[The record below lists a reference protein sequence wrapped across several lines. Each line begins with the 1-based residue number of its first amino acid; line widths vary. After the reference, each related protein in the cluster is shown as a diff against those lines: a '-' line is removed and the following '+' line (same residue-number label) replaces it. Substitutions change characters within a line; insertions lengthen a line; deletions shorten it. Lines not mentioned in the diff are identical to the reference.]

1 MLRSPFAMVGAQ
13 QLRTVT
19 VTIPST
25 ATPGYD
31 YDIHVVRTD
40 SDSALDIET
49 YYQVASLKASAKSIR
64 HGGSVRLTG
73 VVPTQGHE
81 GGTAGKTKPIVVYQ
95 RTKSAGQPTVWN
107 AASKGWHKVATLK
120 ASGLGKYTSHLLHP
134 SRTTWYVVRYPG
146 DNWYFAGYT
155 SVIKVTVK

>member
-1 MLRSPFAMVGAQ
+1 MCAPTPTARSTSRPYF
-13 QLRTVT
+13 
-19 VTIPST
+19 
-25 ATPGYD
+25 
-31 YDIHVVRTD
+31 
-40 SDSALDIET
+40 
-49 YYQVASLKASAKSIR
+49 QVASLKASRDVHQAWR
-64 HGGSVRLTG
+64 FRAPDRRRAHTG
-73 VVPTQGHE
+73 AQ

-146 DNWYFAGYT
+146 DNWYYAGYT